1 MNQKTTPTPAELA
14 AQNNTGQGPT
24 ADQMARMNAPL
35 DVGADYR
42 ISGQTLVAIY
52 QLIDEIPMKF
62 ARQLLP
68 AIQMN
73 IDKLEGSQD

>member
-14 AQNNTGQGPT
+14 AQNPAGQPS
-24 ADQMARMNAPL
+24 AEDLARMSSPL

-42 ISGQTLVAIY
+42 ISGQALVGIY
-52 QLIDEIPMKF
+52 QMIDEIPMKY

-73 IDKLEGSQD
+73 IDRIEEAKD